1 MSITYLDTSALIKR
15 YIEELGSEELKEW
28 WPSMDLFGAAL
39 ITRAEMA
46 AALAK
51 ASRMRWLETEAAQ
64 QAWNIFLEDW
74 QTIAV
79 IEITNVLVERAGEL
93 AWSDGLRGYDAVH
106 LAAMITWQDALGQE
120 ITLGT
125 FDRQLWEAA
134 HIRGMKLFPEDLP
147 GMLDRQ
153 S

>member
-15 YIEELGSEELKEW
+15 YVEELGSEELKDW
-28 WPSMDLFGAAL
+28 WPSMALFGTAL
-39 ITRAEMA
+39 VTRTEMA

-51 ASRMRWLETEAAQ
+51 ASRMGWLQTEAAQ
-64 QAWNIFLEDW
+64 YAWDIFREDW
-74 QTIAV
+74 QSLAV
-79 IEITNVLVERAGEL
+79 IEITSILVERAGEL

-106 LAAMITWQDALGQE
+106 LAALIPWQDALGQE

-134 HIRGMKLFPEDLP
+134 QKRGIKVFPEDLP
-147 GMLDRQ
+147 GILEK
-153 S
+153 